1 LIRDYYS
8 NCLKPEYDTYAE
20 PAAQPPVACADVA
33 ASLVLYSISILAC
46 AATFYSEL
54 FENYVNFA
62 RAQDGPGAEKITII
76 SLFLGIASAAFGARR
91 LADQRNERIRRL
103 AAEQQAA
110 SLSLRD
116 PLTLLPNR
124 RCLENELGA
133 AIERVG
139 SKITVFLVG
148 LKRFELI
155 NNVHGHAGG
164 DAVLSQVAARL
175 RQEVGG
181 IGFLARI
188 GDDEFAVMTS
198 GEEADRATRIA
209 LSLVENIRQPVQIG
223 MRDHSVEAHVGIA
236 QLTSEQ
242 RSVGE
247 VLRRAHVALDRARN
261 LDTECCFFDVEMD
274 AHICARV
281 GDGTNV

>member
-1 LIRDYYS
+1 MPDQSSSLLSRVLTWQREISD
-8 NCLKPEYDTYAE
+8 A
-20 PAAQPPVACADVA
+20 
-33 ASLVLYSISILAC
+33 LVLYSISILAC

-62 RAQDGPGAEKITII
+62 RAQDGPAAEKITII
-76 SLFLGIASAAFGARR
+76 SLFLGIASAAFGTRR
-91 LADQRNERIRRL
+91 LADQRSERVRRL

-133 AIERVG
+133 AIERAG

-155 NNVHGHAGG
+155 NNLHGHAGG

-175 RQEVGG
+175 RHEVGRMG
-181 IGFLARI
+181 SWRVW
-188 GDDEFAVMTS
+188 EM
-198 GEEADRATRIA
+198 
-209 LSLVENIRQPVQIG
+209 
-223 MRDHSVEAHVGIA
+223 M
-236 QLTSEQ
+236 
-242 RSVGE
+242 
-247 VLRRAHVALDRARN
+247 N
-261 LDTECCFFDVEMD
+261 LP
-274 AHICARV
+274 
-281 GDGTNV
+281 